1 MCVCVWG
8 CGHESWC
15 PRRPVKGVGVP
26 GTGVSG
32 SCGLFDIVARRGT
45 APQERPVLPTTEP
58 PLQLH
63 EDRCHSTLSHFL
75 ALTLCLLP
83 LHLFSL
89 SLVGVDV
96 CVCVGGCVGGCLRKT
111 IAHRVLIHQRQEGS
125 LVQQDNG
132 WCCFKL

>member
-1 MCVCVWG
+1 MS
-8 CGHESWC
+8 EE
-15 PRRPVKGVGVP
+15 PVKGVGVP

-32 SCGLFDIVARRGT
+32 SCGLPDMVARRGT
-45 APQERPVLPTTEP
+45 ALQERHVLPTTEP

-96 CVCVGGCVGGCLRKT
+96 CVRACLCASVCV
-111 IAHRVLIHQRQEGS
+111 
-125 LVQQDNG
+125 
-132 WCCFKL
+132 